1 MWDFPKIPDLSTLT
15 REKLKIRY
23 EEDKKFLNEWIEIEH
38 KRVYHPEL
46 LNGWI
51 NREGDFL
58 KIDNLDHHELWGMEY
73 LSNILG
79 IGKYEVQKYIREKF
93 KTNLLD
99 YFSKLGWIKITQW
112 KEEQMP
118 SAVHS
123 KPMNEMQEIRIEKIK
138 QMYKKELEIIY
149 ITFK

>member
-38 KRVYHPEL
+38 KRVYHTEL

-58 KIDNLDHHELWGMEY
+58 KIDNLDHHELWGME
-73 LSNILG
+73 
-79 IGKYEVQKYIREKF
+79 
-93 KTNLLD
+93 
-99 YFSKLGWIKITQW
+99 
-112 KEEQMP
+112 
-118 SAVHS
+118 
-123 KPMNEMQEIRIEKIK
+123 
-138 QMYKKELEIIY
+138 
-149 ITFK
+149 

>member
-58 KIDNLDHHELWGMEY
+58 KIDNLDHHELWGME
-73 LSNILG
+73 
-79 IGKYEVQKYIREKF
+79 
-93 KTNLLD
+93 
-99 YFSKLGWIKITQW
+99 
-112 KEEQMP
+112 
-118 SAVHS
+118 
-123 KPMNEMQEIRIEKIK
+123 
-138 QMYKKELEIIY
+138 
-149 ITFK
+149 